1 VFFPNRVPEYE
12 KTEETLKYLYQL
24 SCLSTQRTKE
34 LQALTL
40 VQDLMVR
47 EYRSRAARTKAVT
60 DLVLGPQTGLSHP
73 AEEVLNELTDL
84 AMTLKLDPL
93 DVGWFELAR
102 GLSGQ
107 CDRELEVLLR
117 VSEMQGMEIKLQ
129 GELERLMGLK
139 GRLELAT
146 RNQEIKADGVDEKIA
161 EWTRGIKL
169 TQAKTEEY
177 QSRSTNAKV
186 FFPSRRSSL
195 YYSLFEYPR
204 VIVVGSVDA

>member
-1 VFFPNRVPEYE
+1 MFFPNRVPEYE

-40 VQDLMVR
+40 VQDVMVR
-47 EYRSRAARTKAVT
+47 EYRSRAARTKALT
-60 DLVLGPQTGLSHP
+60 DPVLGQTGLSHP

-107 CDRELEVLLR
+107 CDREMEVLLR
-117 VSEMQGMEIKLQ
+117 VSEMQGIEIKLQ

-146 RNQEIKADGVDEKIA
+146 RNQEIKTDGVDEKIA

-177 QSRSTNAKV
+177 QSRGTNAKV
-186 FFPSRRSSL
+186 FFPCRRVPL
-195 YYSLFEYPR
+195 ITPR
-204 VIVVGSVDA
+204 LNIPE

>member
-1 VFFPNRVPEYE
+1 MFFPNRVPEYE

-47 EYRSRAARTKAVT
+47 EYRSRAASAKAVT
-60 DLVLGPQTGLSHP
+60 NLVLGQTGLSHP

-84 AMTLKLDPL
+84 AVTLKLDPL

-107 CDRELEVLLR
+107 CDREMEVLLR
-117 VSEMQGMEIKLQ
+117 VSEMQGMETKLQ

-146 RNQEIKADGVDEKIA
+146 RNQEIKTDGVDEKIA
-161 EWTRGIKL
+161 EWMRGIKL

-186 FFPSRRSSL
+186 LFPCRHSSL
-195 YYSLFEYPR
+195 CYS
-204 VIVVGSVDA
+204 